1 MKRGIIHYFNSNFQ
15 FKNTKLNFSASK
27 SHINE
32 VRKFYDEGKLNLS
45 NITE

>member
-15 FKNTKLNFSASK
+15 FKNTKLKFSK
-27 SHINE
+27 SHISE